1 MLLFLGKM
9 LGGNYGSSPRRRFL
23 LLEDSNNILLES
35 GDKIKLER

>member
-1 MLLFLGKM
+1 MLLMLGK
-9 LGGNYGSSPRRRFL
+9 LFGSGGSGPRRRFL